1 MYACNIII
9 KKKNSIKNDV
19 CKKKRAINIMT
30 GCN

>member
-9 KKKNSIKNDV
+9 KKKSIKNDV